1 MANITLCDIE
11 EMRRSELLG
20 PAIERCLEHRAPD
33 PGYFAVMG
41 HNPGL
46 ALTNYKAWT
55 NVFNGGAISHRAKEV
70 IRVLLSRIAHCS
82 Y

>member
-11 EMRRSELLG
+11 QLRKTALG
-20 PAIERCLEHRAPD
+20 PAIDRALEHRAPD

-41 HNPGL
+41 HNPDL
-46 ALTNYKAWT
+46 ALTNYLAWT
-55 NVFNGGAISHRAKEV
+55 NAFNFGEVSHRAKEV
-70 IRVLLSRIAHCS
+70 IRVLLSRIANCS

>member
-11 EMRRSELLG
+11 TMRKSELLG

-41 HNPGL
+41 HNPKL
-46 ALTNYKAWT
+46 AETMYVAWMSCSNT
-55 NVFNGGAISHRAKEV
+55 GRIEHRIKEV
-70 IRVLLSRIAHCS
+70 MRLQLSRMAHCS

>member
-11 EMRRSELLG
+11 ELRKTELG
-20 PAIERCLEHRAPD
+20 PAIDRALEHRAPD

-41 HNPGL
+41 HNPEL
-46 ALTNYKAWT
+46 ALVNYQAWT
-55 NVFNGGAISHRAKEV
+55 NAFNNGDVGHRAKEV
-70 IRVLLSRIAHCS
+70 IRVLLSRMAHCS